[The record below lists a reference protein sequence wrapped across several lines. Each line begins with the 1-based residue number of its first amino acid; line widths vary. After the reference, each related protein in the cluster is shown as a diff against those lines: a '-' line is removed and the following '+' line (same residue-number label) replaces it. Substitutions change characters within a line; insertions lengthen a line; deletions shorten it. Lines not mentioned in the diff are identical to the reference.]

1 MFIAFARPLAR
12 TVDRAWASRT
22 PCISLL
28 SLEKWLTRRRQRKA
42 LRELAEHDEHLL
54 RDIGLSRAEA
64 LREAAKPCW
73 RA

>member
-12 TVDRAWASRT
+12 TADQAWASRAT
-22 PCISLL
+22 YISLF
-28 SLEKWLTRRRQRKA
+28 SLGKWITRRRQREA
-42 LRELAEHDEHLL
+42 LRELAEHDDHLL